1 MKSRDVVLGSQF
13 VFISWFLSVFFVF
26 IVNVSGISCG
36 RRMSDRLLHVTVLI
50 LCHSAGYIS
59 GSLVHNFS
67 FVFGAAGGR
76 VRHAFA
82 GCRSVRTLYCWHHV
96 PSLELYSGGRHA

>member
-1 MKSRDVVLGSQF
+1 M
-13 VFISWFLSVFFVF
+13 F

-36 RRMSDRLLHVTVLI
+36 RHTSDRLLHVTVLI
-50 LCHSAGYIS
+50 LSHSAGYIS
-59 GSLVHNFS
+59 GLPVHNFS

-76 VRHAFA
+76 VRHVFA